1 MVTDVGLDR
10 GRHQVADRSAFAD
23 KLPYGG
29 RRVAELRSV
38 EDADAILLT
47 RKVLGHPGA
56 GRDAAALSRRGR
68 DADMSRSRLGSR
80 QVGNP

>member
-1 MVTDVGLDR
+1 
-10 GRHQVADRSAFAD
+10 
-23 KLPYGG
+23 
-29 RRVAELRSV
+29 VAELRSV